1 MNRPVNL
8 GKNQTELRVGGW
20 TINRW
25 VECGTSA
32 SATSITVFPLLLLS
46 PPDCCFFSHL
56 YEWNVMV
63 CLRLPRFSSSYCSSC
78 PCGRPRCSGAITTRS
93 YRQRRTGS
101 WGRTTCGPQRLRGQ
115 RLAAHLTLVP
125 WNFTRRRCQMS
136 SETGLCPPGDSC
148 KQQPEH
154 ILNPDV
160 IQYLTRSIWSKW
172 CFKIYKSPF

>member
-1 MNRPVNL
+1 MDYKPVSRMRDICL
-8 GKNQTELRVGGW
+8 CYLHH
-20 TINRW
+20 
-25 VECGTSA
+25 CFPFA
-32 SATSITVFPLLLLS
+32 SAFTSRLLL
-46 PPDCCFFSHL
+46 FSHL
-56 YEWNVMV
+56 YEWNDMV

-78 PCGRPRCSGAITTRS
+78 PCGRPRCSGAITTRR

-148 KQQPEH
+148 KQQPQH

-160 IQYLTRSIWSKW
+160 IQYLTCSIWSKW
-172 CFKIYKSPF
+172 CFKGYKSPF

>member
-1 MNRPVNL
+1 MDYKPVSRMRDICL
-8 GKNQTELRVGGW
+8 CYLHH
-20 TINRW
+20 
-25 VECGTSA
+25 CFPFA
-32 SATSITVFPLLLLS
+32 SAFTSIRLLL
-46 PPDCCFFSHL
+46 FSHL
-56 YEWNVMV
+56 YEWNDMV

-154 ILNPDV
+154 IL
-160 IQYLTRSIWSKW
+160 TRSIWSKW
-172 CFKIYKSPF
+172 CFRGYLSPF